1 MRDQP
6 TEFHTTLDMEHAPV
20 KNDPRAWSPLR
31 KNLCVAQIASASLIA
46 GLAANIQNPAVEEME
61 RDLPATSTEFSLSIS
76 LFILLHGLVPLLW
89 SAISEIKG
97 RRFVYLISLGLFTV
111 GSVVVA
117 ISKNIGLVI
126 GFRCMQAIGSSA
138 VMALGAATLADIFE
152 PAERGTKM
160 GIYYMAPLLGSALGP
175 IFGGVL
181 TTGLGWRAIFWF
193 LTILSGAIFV
203 CFVIFFKDT
212 FRKERSLTYQNVL
225 KGRMRSRAMKSPQQS
240 RSETPSKELDSHAD
254 IEKEGNIKDLQ
265 QEISDIKISLKDIN
279 PLKPIGVVLRR
290 KNNFVILIATGFLF
304 AYGFLLTYTTA
315 RTLGSKYG
323 YSPLK
328 IGLVTLSYG
337 LGGWWSDRE
346 LARLKATYGGKSY
359 PEMRL
364 RSTKLGIFLLPLF
377 VVGFGWIC
385 VKRVHVSAVCVFL
398 FFGGFFSIWTY
409 ASTVAYIIDAN
420 NGRSST
426 AAALNS
432 AFRGS
437 LAFVATEIAVP
448 LQDGLGEGW
457 MYTIWAVLMLSSG
470 LLIILVS
477 SNGRKWREAAEK
489 RGQNEQRN
497 SQCSNVVTIFLH
509 FHVTV
514 YMYT

>member
-1 MRDQP
+1 MSVTIEQATPSHDSSGSTTCETTNNAT

-117 ISKNIGLVI
+117 ISKNIGLLS
-126 GFRCMQAIGSSA
+126 GLLRSSA

-152 PAERGTKM
+152 PAERGTKASSQCLSIQM

-181 TTGLGWRAIFWF
+181 TTGLGWRAI
-193 LTILSGAIFV
+193 SV
-203 CFVIFFKDT
+203 PYD
-212 FRKERSLTYQNVL
+212 SLW
-225 KGRMRSRAMKSPQQS
+225 
-240 RSETPSKELDSHAD
+240 
-254 IEKEGNIKDLQ
+254 GNIC
-265 QEISDIKISLKDIN
+265 
-279 PLKPIGVVLRR
+279 
-290 KNNFVILIATGFLF
+290 FLF

-337 LGGWWSDRE
+337 LGCVAGSFLGGWWSDRE

-359 PEMRL
+359 
-364 RSTKLGIFLLPLF
+364 
-377 VVGFGWIC
+377 
-385 VKRVHVSAVCVFL
+385 
-398 FFGGFFSIWTY
+398 
-409 ASTVAYIIDAN
+409 
-420 NGRSST
+420 
-426 AAALNS
+426 
-432 AFRGS
+432 
-437 LAFVATEIAVP
+437 
-448 LQDGLGEGW
+448 
-457 MYTIWAVLMLSSG
+457 
-470 LLIILVS
+470 
-477 SNGRKWREAAEK
+477 RK
-489 RGQNEQRN
+489 
-497 SQCSNVVTIFLH
+497 
-509 FHVTV
+509 
-514 YMYT
+514 